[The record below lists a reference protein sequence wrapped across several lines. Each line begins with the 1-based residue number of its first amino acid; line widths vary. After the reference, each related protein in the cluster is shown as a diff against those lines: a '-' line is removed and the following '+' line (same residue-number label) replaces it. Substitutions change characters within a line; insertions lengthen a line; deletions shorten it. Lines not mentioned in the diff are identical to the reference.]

1 MTAHDLARH
10 VEPITVR
17 WGDMD
22 SMGHVNNAKYF
33 TYCESARM
41 SYFAAVRMQ
50 DHREDE
56 QHGPALVAATLN
68 FRRQVHYPAE
78 LEVATRVRE
87 IGRSSFKMEY
97 EISRTGREASAGNSR
112 PPSRTGSNLTE
123 ASLYISQNLF
133 GAFGMFAKGSL
144 PSRRAPRIWT
154 ARILSTSWRNPVK
167 PSDSRARVA
176 MSYSKHCAM
185 SHSPRGKTTTWILDS
200 LLGFEAS
207 GRMRRSLE
215 NSFFQGT

>member
-1 MTAHDLARH
+1 VSAGDRARH

-41 SYFAAVRMQ
+41 SYFAAVRML

-56 QHGPALVAATLN
+56 RHGPALAAATLN

-78 LEVATRVRE
+78 LEVATRVSE

-97 EISRTGREASAGNSR
+97 EIFHRGTDESVADGTGVIVWTDYGTGRSVPLPE
-112 PPSRTGSNLTE
+112 
-123 ASLYISQNLF
+123 SLKAEIRRF
-133 GAFGMFAKGSL
+133 EGMVEFLK
-144 PSRRAPRIWT
+144 
-154 ARILSTSWRNPVK
+154 
-167 PSDSRARVA
+167 
-176 MSYSKHCAM
+176 
-185 SHSPRGKTTTWILDS
+185 
-200 LLGFEAS
+200 
-207 GRMRRSLE
+207 
-215 NSFFQGT
+215 